1 MANQP
6 MIIVTVSPTG
16 EVKVEATNVV
26 GSGCQALTK
35 GIEQALG
42 ATTGDKRKPEFLQSA
57 NQAAKATH

>member
-1 MANQP
+1 MQKETV
-6 MIIVTVSPTG
+6 IVTVSLTG
-16 EVKVEATNVV
+16 ETKVEATNVV

-57 NQAAKATH
+57 KQGQTATH